1 MDFYLRLFIFVSII
15 VILNKPEKWDSLTRN
30 WRKHVYLLGAI
41 NLLLLDEVHHI
52 GEDRGAILEA
62 VVVRMRNLNQTL
74 LNTVQNGQR

>member
-1 MDFYLRLFIFVSII
+1 M
-15 VILNKPEKWDSLTRN
+15 
-30 WRKHVYLLGAI
+30 YLLGAI